1 MSDGVTAEGTRRFKE
16 RFEGR
21 GKVAQGHFRQ
31 FGGFYFSSIGMGTYL
46 GNPDSQTDALVAEA
60 VKASVRSGAINV
72 IDTAINYRFQKAEK
86 SVGRALRQL
95 FDSGEFSRD
104 EIFISSKN
112 GYLSHDADV
121 TDDFWGY
128 IQKELVKPGII
139 RPEDIVGQSHCMTIP
154 YLRDQLE
161 RSLRNLGLECI
172 DLMYVHN
179 AAEAQL
185 SEVGRAEFFARLEQ
199 TFEFY
204 EEERTRGRIQFYGM
218 ATWSCFRL
226 SPSSDEYLALSD
238 VVGIAERAI
247 GKDHGFRCVQLPL
260 NLAMPEA
267 LTLKNQKV
275 NGENL
280 TFLEAAEKLNI
291 GVFAS
296 APMLQGQLATNP
308 RVPKLPGLTA
318 GLSCIQF
325 VRSSPGVIA
334 PLVGHKAPS
343 HVKENLSL
351 ATKPPLEREEFVKTF
366 FRQG

>member
-1 MSDGVTAEGTRRFKE
+1 MSDRATADSTQRFKE
-16 RFEGR
+16 RFESQ
-21 GKVAQGHFRQ
+21 GKVAQGHFRE
-31 FGGFYFSSIGMGTYL
+31 FGGLYLTSIGMGTYL
-46 GNPDSQTDALVAEA
+46 GNPDAQTDTLVTEA
-60 VKASVRSGAINV
+60 VKASVLSGAMNV

-128 IQKELVKPGII
+128 IQRELVKPGII
-139 RPEDIVGQSHCMTIP
+139 KPEDIVGQSHCMTIP

-172 DLMYVHN
+172 DLMYMHN

-185 SEVGRAEFFARLEQ
+185 SEVGRVEFFARLEQ
-199 TFEFY
+199 TFRFY
-204 EEERTRGRIQFYGM
+204 EEERKRGRIQFYGM
-218 ATWSCFRL
+218 ATWNCFRL
-226 SPSSDEYLALSD
+226 NPSSDEYLSLSD
-238 VVGIAERAI
+238 VVGIAERAN
-247 GKDHGFRCVQLPL
+247 GKDHGFRFVQLPL

-267 LTLKNQKV
+267 LTLKNQQV

-308 RVPKLPGLTA
+308 RVPKLPGLTT

-351 ATKPPLEREEFVKTF
+351 ATKPPLEREEFAKTF
-366 FRQG
+366 FRKG